1 MDMRAK
7 SAGLLAEVHH
17 VNGDKLQML
26 PATARTQG
34 NGHTQ
39 TEPHFYLGAL

>member
-1 MDMRAK
+1 MDRRAE
-7 SAGLLAEVHH
+7 SAGLLAEVHR

-34 NGHTQ
+34 VGHTQ
-39 TEPHFYLGAL
+39 IGPHFCLGAL